1 MIELQHLTKRF
12 ATQGG
17 TVIALND
24 INLTIR
30 DGDVYGIIGMSG
42 AGKSTLVRCINM
54 LERPDEGKVIVN
66 GKQMQELNAAD
77 LRAARRE
84 ITMIFQQFNL
94 LMQVRQLKRKGLD
107 EKQIAEKTGL
117 RSFVVRKYVSQSAR
131 FTWEELKEAL
141 TACVE
146 TEEAVKTGQM
156 NDRMSV
162 ELLII
167 AYSGEKERRA

>member
-1 MIELQHLTKRF
+1 MIEIKHLSKTFQMKDG
-12 ATQGG
+12 A
-17 TVIALND
+17 VNALKD
-24 INLTIR
+24 INLTIP
-30 DGDVYGIIGMSG
+30 DGSIYGIIGMSG
-42 AGKSTLVRCINM
+42 AGKSTLVRCINL
-54 LERPDEGKVIVN
+54 LERPTEGSVVID
-66 GKQMQELNAAD
+66 GTAMETLNAAQ
-77 LRAARRE
+77 LRERRRD